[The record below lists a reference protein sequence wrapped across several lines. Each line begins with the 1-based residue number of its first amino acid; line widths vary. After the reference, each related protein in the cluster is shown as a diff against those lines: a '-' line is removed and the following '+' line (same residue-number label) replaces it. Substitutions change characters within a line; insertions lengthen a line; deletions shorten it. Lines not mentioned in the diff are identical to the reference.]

1 MSQGNDSFIVLTI
14 NHEIAP
20 LEVRERFSVD
30 GQKVAALYEKL
41 HLDPSISESLVLNT
55 CNRFEVYT
63 TLQNGSSRDFVIGL
77 LAEFY
82 GVPVSEVEQHLHLR
96 SGKEA
101 VQHLIEVSAGLRSQI
116 TGEAEIFGQVK
127 HAYAESHNLGYAG
140 KVINRVFQ
148 KGFQAAKLIRHST
161 SIGEGLISISS
172 VAVDL
177 ASKIFGKLSNASV
190 LSLGTGEI
198 GEKTVKALQSR
209 GTVEFGI
216 ASRTK
221 ERAEQVAKEWGGRP
235 HLVEDLSLYLHEYDI
250 VIASVGS
257 EEAVITES
265 LVETA
270 ISRRRGRPLFLI
282 DLGLPRN
289 IEKSCEDLDNVFL
302 YNLDDLATIAE
313 ENLAQR
319 KSAVEESQSIAAQ
332 KSAHIW
338 ENIVKRGLG
347 Q

>member
-1 MSQGNDSFIVLTI
+1 MSFGNDSFIVLTV

-20 LEVRERFSVD
+20 LEVRERFAID
-30 GQKVAALYEKL
+30 AKKVSNLYEKL

-55 CNRFEVYT
+55 CNRFEIYT
-63 TLQNGSSRDFVIGL
+63 TLNNGTNKDFVIDL
-77 LAEFY
+77 LSDFY
-82 GVPVSEVEQHLHLR
+82 GTSRSEIKRHLHFR
-96 SGKEA
+96 YGQEA

-127 HAYAESHNLGYAG
+127 HAYAESQNLGYAG

-177 ASKIFGKLSNASV
+177 ASKIFGDLSNASV

-209 GTVEFGI
+209 GSTEFGI
-216 ASRTK
+216 ASRSK
-221 ERAEQVAKEWGGRP
+221 ERAAEVAKEWGGQP
-235 HLVEDLSLYLHEYDI
+235 HLMEDLSMYLHEYDI

-257 EEAVITES
+257 EEAVLTES

-270 ISRRRGRPLFLI
+270 IGRRRGRPLFLI

-289 IEKSCEDLDNVFL
+289 IQKGCENLENVFL

-319 KSAVEESQSIAAQ
+319 KSAVEESQGIAAQ
-332 KSAHIW
+332 KSVHIW
-338 ENIVKRGLG
+338 DNIVKRGLG
-347 Q
+347 H